1 MGRLARLP
9 AKADGK
15 GRLAGIQRVL
25 EGEAG
30 SDAVQRQVAE
40 GFGWK
45 IDGENDQHSLKS
57 GVSVKKWWIWSKPS
71 TPKYLPGPMQHPEKL
86 QEE

>member
-57 GVSVKKWWIWSKPS
+57 GVSVKKMVDLEQTVNAKVFTRTYAAP
-71 TPKYLPGPMQHPEKL
+71 
-86 QEE
+86 